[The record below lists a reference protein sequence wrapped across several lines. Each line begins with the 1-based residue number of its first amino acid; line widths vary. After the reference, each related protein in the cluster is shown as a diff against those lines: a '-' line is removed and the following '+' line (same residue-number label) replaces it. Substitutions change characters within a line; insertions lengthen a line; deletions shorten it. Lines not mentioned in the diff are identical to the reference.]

1 MEEALQMM
9 KKTTVLQLCLALV
22 LVALVC
28 APAANATAALKIC
41 DGLGNCLTAD
51 DTTLGGTA
59 TATGAASGIFAAS
72 TGSVTIIGKVG
83 VFNVNVD
90 TGLSKPIIGSTMDP
104 NMDLSLQTV
113 STAAGQLTVQWSD
126 AAPPG
131 FLLVPGTAVAHAG
144 GTNGGTTTAAG
155 NTIAYTT
162 SFNSTTP
169 GTLFVAGTTLT
180 SQTFGPFGAG
190 TTSFSGDAAGGL
202 ITTAPYELMQQ
213 LVFTAVGATQASG
226 DFHLSIV
233 PEPASI
239 ILLGGV
245 LLVTARTLRRRA
257 KNA

>member
-1 MEEALQMM
+1 M
-9 KKTTVLQLCLALV
+9 KKTTVLQLFIALA

-28 APAANATAALKIC
+28 APAANATAALRIC

-51 DTTLGGTA
+51 DTTAGGTA
-59 TATGAASGIFAAS
+59 TATGASAGGIFAAAP
-72 TGSVTIIGKVG
+72 GSVTIIGHVG

-90 TGLSKPIIGSTMDP
+90 TGLTKPVIGGTKDP

-113 STAAGQLTVQWSD
+113 STAAGTLTVQWSD

-131 FLLVPGTAVAHAG
+131 FLLTPGVAKAHAG

-155 NTIAYTT
+155 NKIVYTT
-162 SFNSTTP
+162 SFDSTTP
-169 GTLFVAGTTLT
+169 GTLFSPGTTLT

-190 TTSFSGDAAGGL
+190 TSSFSGDAAGGS
-202 ITTAPYELMQQ
+202 ITSAPYELMQQ
-213 LVFTAVGATQASG
+213 LVFTAAGATQASG

-239 ILLGGV
+239 VLLGGV

-257 KNA
+257 KNV